1 MAPRAFCLRMP
12 RPECNKPR
20 MRQTTIR
27 KTSRRKP
34 VSAPDAAFAEMPE
47 LPLARRSLHDQI
59 VDEIG
64 RRIVKG
70 EYSSG
75 MLPTEPLLA
84 ANLGVSRN
92 ALREAVK
99 VLVSKGMVEVRP
111 KTGMRILPEAR
122 WNLLD
127 RDVLAWHAHS
137 DRRLTRAFEL
147 VEFRLIV
154 EPIAAHLA
162 AKRATHEEIAAI
174 DTACTWLEACVGKP
188 LMIPEVD
195 ITFHHSIHEA
205 SHNAILSQMASLTS
219 SLMQIQVL
227 MTTQKPGSFEAG
239 LPLHREVTEAIKA
252 RDADRAEDAARRL
265 AQMPYDDLAQR
276 IKLSPKRRMARLKE
290 LARVVGRG

>member
-1 MAPRAFCLRMP
+1 LHA
-12 RPECNKPR
+12 
-20 MRQTTIR
+20 
-27 KTSRRKP
+27 
-34 VSAPDAAFAEMPE
+34 APDLPE

-59 VDEIG
+59 VNEIG

-70 EYSSG
+70 EYGANDSG
-75 MLPTEPLLA
+75 KSMLPTEPLLA

-137 DRRLTRAFEL
+137 ARRLTRAFEL

-154 EPIAAHLA
+154 EPIAAYLA

>member
-1 MAPRAFCLRMP
+1 M
-12 RPECNKPR
+12 PR
-20 MRQTTIR
+20 MRQTPNRT
-27 KTSRRKP
+27 TARRKP
-34 VSAPDAAFAEMPE
+34 MPAAEAAAAELSLADLPD

-59 VDEIG
+59 VDQIG

-137 DRRLTRAFEL
+137 ERRLTRAFEL

-252 RDADRAEDAARRL
+252 RDAARAEDAARRL

-290 LARVVGRG
+290 LSRLVGRG

>member
-1 MAPRAFCLRMP
+1 MDF
-12 RPECNKPR
+12 RPECNMPP

-27 KTSRRKP
+27 TAARRKP
-34 VSAPDAAFAEMPE
+34 VRDVSATGAVAAEAMAEVSEQP
-47 LPLARRSLHDQI
+47 LPRRSLHDQI

-70 EYSSG
+70 EYG
-75 MLPTEPLLA
+75 TGNLPTEPLLA
-84 ANLGVSRN
+84 GNLGVSRN

-111 KTGMRILPEAR
+111 KTGMRILPETR

-127 RDVLAWHAHS
+127 REVLAWHAHS
-137 DRRLTRAFEL
+137 ERRLTRAFEL

-154 EPIAAHLA
+154 EPMAAYLA
-162 AKRATHEEIAAI
+162 AKRASAEEIGVI
-174 DTACTWLEACVGKP
+174 DAACTALEACVGKP
-188 LMIPEVD
+188 LLIPEVD

-239 LPLHREVTEAIKA
+239 LPLHREVTEAIKL
-252 RDADRAEDAARRL
+252 RDADAAENAAHRL

-276 IKLSPKRRMARLKE
+276 IKLTPKRRMARLRE
-290 LARVVGRG
+290 LARLVGRA

>member
-1 MAPRAFCLRMP
+1 MT
-12 RPECNKPR
+12 R
-20 MRQTTIR
+20 MRQTPNRTTAGR
-27 KTSRRKP
+27 K
-34 VSAPDAAFAEMPE
+34 SAPAPE
-47 LPLARRSLHDQI
+47 AVPQDLPDLPLARRSLHDQI

-64 RRIVKG
+64 QRIVKG

-162 AKRATHEEIAAI
+162 AKRATQEEIAAI
-174 DTACTWLEACVGKP
+174 DTVCTWLESCVGKP

-195 ITFHHSIHEA
+195 IVFHHSIHEA

-276 IKLSPKRRMARLKE
+276 IKLSPKKRMARLKE
-290 LARVVGRG
+290 LAHMVGRA

>member
-1 MAPRAFCLRMP
+1 MP
-12 RPECNKPR
+12 P
-20 MRQTTIR
+20 MRHSMIRTTA
-27 KTSRRKP
+27 RRKP
-34 VSAPDAAFAEMPE
+34 VDEVPAPGAPDAAE
-47 LPLARRSLHDQI
+47 PLARRSLHDQI

-70 EYSSG
+70 EYGAS
-75 MLPTEPLLA
+75 LPTEPLLA
-84 ANLGVSRN
+84 AGLGVSRN

-99 VLVSKGMVEVRP
+99 VLVAKGMVEVRP
-111 KTGMRILPEAR
+111 KTGMRILPETQ

-137 DRRLTRAFEL
+137 ERRLTRAFEL

-154 EPIAAHLA
+154 EPMAAYLA
-162 AKRATHEEIAAI
+162 AKRASAEEIARI
-174 DTACTWLEACVGKP
+174 DANCTALEACVGKP
-188 LMIPEVD
+188 LLIPEVD
-195 ITFHHSIHEA
+195 IRFHHSIHEA

-252 RDADRAEDAARRL
+252 RDAEAAENAAHRL

-276 IKLSPKRRMARLKE
+276 IKLTPKRRVARLRE
-290 LARVVGRG
+290 IARMVGRG

>member
-1 MAPRAFCLRMP
+1 
-12 RPECNKPR
+12 
-20 MRQTTIR
+20 MRQTMIR
-27 KTSRRKP
+27 TTARRKP
-34 VSAPDAAFAEMPE
+34 LPAAAPQEPPE

-70 EYSSG
+70 EYSTG

-84 ANLGVSRN
+84 GNLGVSRN

-154 EPIAAHLA
+154 EPIAAYLA
-162 AKRATHEEIAAI
+162 AKRATPAEIAAI
-174 DTACTWLEACVGKP
+174 DTACSWLEACVGKP

-239 LPLHREVTEAIKA
+239 LPLHREVTEAIKS

-276 IKLSPKRRMARLKE
+276 IKLSPKRRMARLKDLE
-290 LARVVGRG
+290 RVVGRG

>member
-1 MAPRAFCLRMP
+1 M
-12 RPECNKPR
+12 
-20 MRQTTIR
+20 
-27 KTSRRKP
+27 
-34 VSAPDAAFAEMPE
+34 
-47 LPLARRSLHDQI
+47 HDQI

-70 EYSSG
+70 DYG
-75 MLPTEPLLA
+75 ATLPTEPQLA

-99 VLVSKGMVEVRP
+99 VLVAKGMVEVRP
-111 KTGMRILPEAR
+111 KTGMRILSEAH

-137 DRRLTRAFEL
+137 ERRLVRAFEL

-154 EPIAAHLA
+154 EPMAAYLA
-162 AKRATHEEIAAI
+162 AKRASAEEI
-174 DTACTWLEACVGKP
+174 DTIEASCTALEACIGKP
-188 LMIPEVD
+188 LLIPEMDFV
-195 ITFHHSIHEA
+195 FHHSIHKA
-205 SHNAILSQMASLTS
+205 SQNAILSQMASLTS

-252 RDADRAEDAARRL
+252 RNPDAAESAARRL
-265 AQMPYDDLAQR
+265 ALMPYDDLAQR
-276 IKLSPKRRMARLKE
+276 IKLPPKRRMARLRDI
-290 LARVVGRG
+290 ARMVRR

>member
-1 MAPRAFCLRMP
+1 MLASFRPGCNMP
-12 RPECNKPR
+12 P

-27 KTSRRKP
+27 TTARRKP
-34 VSAPDAAFAEMPE
+34 ADGLAAAAAAPDATE
-47 LPLARRSLHDQI
+47 PLARRSLHDQI

-70 EYSSG
+70 EYG
-75 MLPTEPLLA
+75 ATLPTEPQLA
-84 ANLGVSRN
+84 ARLGVSRN

-99 VLVSKGMVEVRP
+99 VLVAKGMVEVRP
-111 KTGMRILPEAR
+111 KTGTRILPEAY

-137 DRRLTRAFEL
+137 ERRLIRAFEL

-154 EPIAAHLA
+154 EPMAAYLA
-162 AKRATHEEIAAI
+162 AKRASAEEIENI
-174 DTACTWLEACVGKP
+174 DANCTALEACVGRP
-188 LMIPEVD
+188 LRIPEVD
-195 ITFHHSIHEA
+195 IAFHHSIHEA

-252 RDADRAEDAARRL
+252 RQATAAENAAHRL

-276 IKLSPKRRMARLKE
+276 IKLTPKRRMARLRE
-290 LARVVGRG
+290 IARMAGRV

>member
-1 MAPRAFCLRMP
+1 
-12 RPECNKPR
+12 
-20 MRQTTIR
+20 MRQIAIRTT
-27 KTSRRKP
+27 TRRKSGDA
-34 VSAPDAAFAEMPE
+34 VEAPAAAAVDPSE
-47 LPLARRSLHDQI
+47 PLTRRSLHDQI

-64 RRIVKG
+64 RRIVKE
-70 EYSSG
+70 EYVSS
-75 MLPTEPLLA
+75 LPTEPQLA
-84 ANLGVSRN
+84 SSLGVSRN

-99 VLVSKGMVEVRP
+99 VLVAKGMVEVRP
-111 KTGMRILPEAR
+111 KTGMRILPESR

-137 DRRLTRAFEL
+137 ERRLTRAFEL

-154 EPIAAHLA
+154 EPMAAYLA
-162 AKRATHEEIAAI
+162 AKRASAEEIAKI
-174 DTACTWLEACVGKP
+174 DANCTKLEACVGKP
-188 LMIPEVD
+188 LQIPEVD
-195 ITFHHSIHEA
+195 IAFHHSIHEA

-252 RDADRAEDAARRL
+252 RDAGAAESAAHRL

-276 IKLSPKRRMARLKE
+276 IKLTPKRRMARLRE
-290 LARVVGRG
+290 IARMVGRT

>member
-1 MAPRAFCLRMP
+1 M
-12 RPECNKPR
+12 PR
-20 MRQTTIR
+20 MRQTPNRT
-27 KTSRRKP
+27 TARRKP
-34 VSAPDAAFAEMPE
+34 MPAAEAAAAELSLADLPD

-59 VDEIG
+59 VDQIG

-137 DRRLTRAFEL
+137 ERRLTRAFEL

-252 RDADRAEDAARRL
+252 RDAVRAEDAARRL

-290 LARVVGRG
+290 LSRLVGRG

>member
-1 MAPRAFCLRMP
+1 MA
-12 RPECNKPR
+12 
-20 MRQTTIR
+20 
-27 KTSRRKP
+27 
-34 VSAPDAAFAEMPE
+34 E
-47 LPLARRSLHDQI
+47 LSEQPLPRRSLHDQI
-59 VDEIG
+59 VDEVG

-70 EYSSG
+70 EYG
-75 MLPTEPLLA
+75 TGNLPTEPLLA

-99 VLVSKGMVEVRP
+99 VLISKGMVEVRP
-111 KTGMRILPEAR
+111 KTGMRILPETR

-137 DRRLTRAFEL
+137 ERRLTRAFEL

-154 EPIAAHLA
+154 EPMAAYLA
-162 AKRATHEEIAAI
+162 AKRATPEEIKAI

-252 RDADRAEDAARRL
+252 RDADAAENAAHRL

-276 IKLSPKRRMARLKE
+276 IKLTPKRRMARLKE
-290 LARVVGRG
+290 LSRMVGRG